1 LNERLIMQLDT
12 TFGKCLLVMVAGWG
26 VGHIT
31 HPFRTGHRFSPRRVT
46 VTKLE
51 TPRPMDRAEW
61 IATFELGSTVIL
73 MTEKKWTT
81 SARVQRDQSIHFGE
95 PLFDTNNRKAD

>member
-1 LNERLIMQLDT
+1 MQLDT
-12 TFGKCLLVMVAGWG
+12 PFGKCLLIMVAGWG

-61 IATFELGSTVIL
+61 IATIELGSTVIL
-73 MTEKKWTT
+73 ITE
-81 SARVQRDQSIHFGE
+81 RDRTGLPLVKRDDTIHFGE
-95 PLFDTNNRKAD
+95 PLFDASSGKASV